1 MQLLHIELADKF
13 ETAGALKF
21 ERTFS
26 SAQCADILLAT
37 ILMAQQG
44 ENKSHGARNL
54 LTYPWCQSIAT
65 QLLAHPALHAL
76 LPQNAVAVQCNYF
89 EKNTANNWAVAMHQ
103 DTIFPM
109 AARVTHPALRGW
121 SVKHGQQFAQ
131 APAEVLAQMVAL
143 RLHLDH
149 CGETNGA
156 LRVIAGSHRRGV
168 LSAADIA
175 AENATER
182 DAIICTA
189 DVGDVWA
196 MRPLV
201 LHASSRVISM
211 AAASAMSPLER
222 NKRRVL
228 HFVFGPAALP
238 YGLSWPKFNS
248 EVV

>member
-1 MQLLHIELADKF
+1 MQLLDNALVDKF
-13 ETAGALKF
+13 ETVGALKF
-21 ERTFS
+21 ERSFS
-26 SAQCADILLAT
+26 SAQCADILHAT
-37 ILMAQQG
+37 ISMAQQG

-54 LTYPWCQSIAT
+54 LSYPWCQNIAT
-65 QLLAHPALHAL
+65 QLFAHPALHAL

-89 EKNTANNWAVAMHQ
+89 EKTTVNNWAVAMHQ
-103 DTIFPM
+103 DTIFPV

-121 SVKHGQQFAQ
+121 SVKHGQQFVQ
-131 APAEVLAQMVAL
+131 APAEVLAQMLVL
-143 RLHLDH
+143 RLHLDN

-189 DVGDVWA
+189 NVGDVWA

-201 LHASSRVISM
+201 LHASSRVISTN
-211 AAASAMSPLER
+211 ASSAMPPHER

-248 EVV
+248 EMV